1 MCLLIGEKA
10 IVSGVLF
17 RAVKE
22 YFCSLFAFKSL
33 KISFR
38 VKQIRVS
45 DLCLTGCGSG
55 MSLLFLYT
63 PRMWFFLHGLW
74 WVFTTMLGSKQTPSK
89 IVVAIIIFPH

>member
-1 MCLLIGEKA
+1 MCLLVGEKA
-10 IVSGVLF
+10 VVSGVLF

-22 YFCSLFAFKSL
+22 YCCSLFAFRSL

-55 MSLLFLYT
+55 TSLSVYT
-63 PRMWFFLHGLW
+63 KNVVLPSWF
-74 WVFTTMLGSKQTPSK
+74 
-89 IVVAIIIFPH
+89 VVGVYYLAWQ

>member
-22 YFCSLFAFKSL
+22 YCCSLFAFRSL
-33 KISFR
+33 KISFG
-38 VKQIRVS
+38 VKQIQVS

-55 MSLLFLYT
+55 TSLLFLYT
-63 PRMWFFLHGLW
+63 HQGC
-74 WVFTTMLGSKQTPSK
+74 GSSFMGCGGCLLPCLTVNKHPVK
-89 IVVAIIIFPH
+89 